1 MIKYW
6 WHAVRPKTL
15 SIAVVPVLVGSAL
28 GWVQNGSLAWS
39 VMGVALLTALF
50 IQAGTNLHN
59 DAADFERGADQISS
73 RLGPPRAT
81 AQGWLSATQ
90 VRRGATLNFAM
101 AALLGC
107 YLTWVGG
114 WPILA
119 IGLASIAAAVAYSG
133 GPRPVAYSSLGELFV
148 WLFFG
153 LVAVTGSYY
162 LQTGTLSWSA
172 LIAGTLLGMPAAA
185 VLVVNNYRD
194 LDSDKQ
200 VGKNTLAVRLGRR
213 ATQVEYALL
222 ILTPF
227 MLLPLLHPVGIKGVG
242 WAFPWL
248 LFPWAIRLIRRFRR
262 ESPGPVFNQLLAAT
276 AQFQL
281 GFGML
286 LCLGLGGF

>member
-1 MIKYW
+1 
-6 WHAVRPKTL
+6 
-15 SIAVVPVLVGSAL
+15 
-28 GWVQNGSLAWS
+28 
-39 VMGVALLTALF
+39 
-50 IQAGTNLHN
+50 
-59 DAADFERGADQISS
+59 
-73 RLGPPRAT
+73 
-81 AQGWLSATQ
+81 
-90 VRRGATLNFAM
+90 
-101 AALLGC
+101 
-107 YLTWVGG
+107 
-114 WPILA
+114 
-119 IGLASIAAAVAYSG
+119 
-133 GPRPVAYSSLGELFV
+133 
-148 WLFFG
+148 
-153 LVAVTGSYY
+153 VAVTGSYY

-222 ILTPF
+222 MLTPF